1 MESLCAATLLDLLLY
16 WAAGS
21 GQRGAGSGQGD
32 RGCDLG
38 GLAGRDDSVGLWWCW
53 SRPPTGCVAV
63 WPGYQIRTRVACSS
77 HSLSAAPT
85 SNAP

>member
-16 WAAGS
+16 WAAG
-21 GQRGAGSGQGD
+21 RD

-38 GLAGRDDSVGLWWCW
+38 GLPGRGDSVDLWWRW

-63 WPGYQIRTRVACSS
+63 WPGYQIRIRVAGSS